1 MGRKFAGVSEMLL
14 LEEQEVVCLSV
25 SFDDAFIERIFV
37 LVGVDDG
44 RSTVVQKEEEFRKS
58 AVAKFGATAN
68 KGSVCNCCGIC
79 CQPFL
84 KQWLCSSLLA
94 V

>member
-44 RSTVVQKEEEFRKS
+44 RSTVVPER
-58 AVAKFGATAN
+58 G
-68 KGSVCNCCGIC
+68 GISEIC
-79 CQPFL
+79 RC
-84 KQWLCSSLLA
+84 KVWGHS
-94 V
+94 